1 MENFEVSF
9 RFAEPSGNLAVG
21 AGNNVIRIP
30 PSSLTALAGIAAIAV
45 PTAIIGATTAGL
57 FVPAFLA
64 AGTEEEDKVDARYIL
79 PRQPPTYGYGIRYTS
94 GYRTPI
100 TVDRYKMS
108 NLGYAPRP
116 GIKSNTANYKEL
128 VDPYKEI
135 EDTYNAQSPSY
146 ERPMNAA
153 VYLNNYKQKKHQSL
167 PLYISFPH
175 SKDFYPD
182 NFSLKQNSDQKDSA
196 PTIFI
201 DGYINSA
208 GPHPQNGFGNN
219 EDTGFQGEGYGD
231 SKATGSQG
239 EGYHDTAAFGYLS
252 DNYLTSEHSNSQ
264 ADITYNR
271 ESSGYQTDKY
281 FEAEP
286 SGNQAGIYSDITPS
300 SYTSNTYSDTASL
313 GYQADDYSEAAS
325 SGIQTAIYSD
335 VTPSG
340 YQEGVYS
347 DTTLTGSQSDDYFE
361 SVPTGNQATIYSDIT
376 PSGHQEDAYSDAASS
391 GYLADDYFEVPSG
404 NETDQADVSPDLTSD
419 YQGDNYFETAY
430 SGNKADTF
438 SDIMSPEYQEDNY
451 FKAILSGNQGDN
463 YSDKMSPGYNN
474 YFEAV
479 PSGNRVD
486 SYSDL
491 TGPPG
496 YQVDNYAS
504 DHTNIKGKFFQSGN
518 TFNSLADIYQRT
530 GYPEDL
536 EKGASRN
543 SYSNPP
549 KNWFY
554 SDTDADN
561 DMYNNDNT
569 YKGFHIWNPFSIYF
583 DHEHERAFP

>member
-1 MENFEVSF
+1 M
-9 RFAEPSGNLAVG
+9 
-21 AGNNVIRIP
+21 
-30 PSSLTALAGIAAIAV
+30 
-45 PTAIIGATTAGL
+45 
-57 FVPAFLA
+57 FVPAFFA
-64 AGTEEEDKVDARYIL
+64 AGTEEEDKVDAHYIL
-79 PRQPPTYGYGIRYTS
+79 PQQPPTYGYGIRYTS
-94 GYRTPI
+94 GYQTPI
-100 TVDRYKMS
+100 TVDSYKMS

-116 GIKSNTANYKEL
+116 GIKSKTANYKKL

-135 EDTYNAQSPSY
+135 EDTYNAHSPSY
-146 ERPMNAA
+146 EHPQNAE
-153 VYLNNYKQKKHQSL
+153 KHQSL
-167 PLYISFPH
+167 PLYMSFPH

-182 NFSLKQNSDQKDSA
+182 NFSTKHNSDQKDSA
-196 PTIFI
+196 PSIFI

-281 FEAEP
+281 
-286 SGNQAGIYSDITPS
+286 
-300 SYTSNTYSDTASL
+300 
-313 GYQADDYSEAAS
+313 
-325 SGIQTAIYSD
+325 
-335 VTPSG
+335 

-347 DTTLTGSQSDDYFE
+347 DTTLTGSQSDDHFE
-361 SVPTGNQATIYSDIT
+361 SVPTDNQAAIYSDIT
-376 PSGHQEDAYSDAASS
+376 PSGHQEDAHSDAPSS
-391 GYLADDYFEVPSG
+391 GYVADDHFEVPSG
-404 NETDQADVSPDLTSD
+404 NKTDYYSVITHFGNQADDSPDLTSSD
-419 YQGDNYFETAY
+419 YQADNYFETAY
-430 SGNKADTF
+430 SGNKADTY
-438 SDIMSPEYQEDNY
+438 SDIMSPEY
-451 FKAILSGNQGDN
+451 QGDN

-474 YFEAV
+474 YFKAV

-504 DHTNIKGKFFQSGN
+504 DHTSSKGKFFQSGN